1 MHKTGQTISSCF
13 GIYSYVDIYKND
25 HGFFCDKMGS
35 SGSIVGIYN
44 GNVDFFVQ
52 YGNFVCDLLLESM

>member
-1 MHKTGQTISSCF
+1 
-13 GIYSYVDIYKND
+13 VDIYKND
-25 HGFFCDKMGS
+25 HRFFCDKMGS